1 LVMSSLVLK
10 GPVFNGIGLFDDGVI
25 VVDRLKGKITDVG
38 RLGEVDEPRGA
49 QVIAVKGGV
58 ILPGLID
65 AHLHFFGSHRHSL
78 MDWVVVPETLTALR
92 GVADLEQLLRAG
104 FTAVRDLGSKAGS
117 YLSLA
122 EREGLIEGPRII
134 SASKSLAQTGGDDD
148 PTLLPLHVAQELSY
162 SYYSDGPWDC
172 RKAVRKVLR
181 DGAEVVKVYAS
192 SSFAQGGKV
201 RAQFTVE
208 ELKAI
213 VEEAHSAGLKVA
225 AHAYGEE
232 AMSNVVEATV
242 DSIEHG
248 IGLTPEI
255 AKGIKEKGI
264 YYVPTISIYLTPNPN
279 RPAESAALVKR
290 HCTEDMKIAKEF
302 GFKIVSGS
310 DYTGDTLRHGENYRE
325 IVGLAG
331 LIGNREALT
340 AATATAAD
348 CLGLTTTG
356 RIEKGYDADLV
367 VVKGNPLNDIEA
379 LAPNNMTHVIRK
391 GKLHNFFN

>member
-1 LVMSSLVLK
+1 MSSLVLK
-10 GPVFNGIGLFDDGVI
+10 GPVFSGGELLDNGVI
-25 VVDRLKGKITDVG
+25 VLDQLTGKITNVG
-38 RLGEVDEPRGA
+38 QTGEVDEPRGA
-49 QVIAVKGGV
+49 QVIAVKDGT
-58 ILPGLID
+58 IIPGLID
-65 AHLHFFGSHRHSL
+65 AHLHFFGSQKHGL
-78 MDWVVVPETLTALR
+78 MDWVVVPETITALR
-92 GVADLEQLLRAG
+92 SVADMQHLLRAG

-148 PTLLPLHVAQELSY
+148 LTVLPLDVAQQLSY
-162 SYYSDGPWDC
+162 SYYCDGPWDC

-208 ELKAI
+208 ELRAI

-232 AMSNVVEATV
+232 AMSNVVEARV

-248 IGLTPEI
+248 IGLTPET
-255 AKGIKEKGI
+255 AKVIKDNGI

-279 RPAESAALVKR
+279 RSTESAALVKR
-290 HCTEDMKIAKEF
+290 HCTEDMRIAKEF
-302 GFKIVSGS
+302 GLKIVSGS
-310 DYTGDTLRHGENYRE
+310 DYTGDTLRHGENYQE

-331 LIGNREALT
+331 VIGNRAALI
-340 AATATAAD
+340 AATATAAE

-367 VVKGNPLNDIEA
+367 LVKGNPLNDIEA
-379 LAPNNMTHVIRK
+379 LSPKNITGVIRK
-391 GKLHNFFN
+391 GTLRSFPT

>member
-1 LVMSSLVLK
+1 MSSLVLK
-10 GPVFNGIGLFDDGVI
+10 GPVFSGVELLDNGVI
-25 VVDRLKGKITDVG
+25 VLDRLNGKITNVG
-38 RLGEVDEPRGA
+38 QTGEVDEPRGA
-49 QVIAVKGGV
+49 QVIAVKDGA

-65 AHLHFFGSHRHSL
+65 AHLHFFGSQKHSL
-78 MDWVVVPETLTALR
+78 TDWVVVPETLTALR
-92 GVADLEQLLRAG
+92 GVADMEHLLRAG

-122 EREGLIEGPRII
+122 EREGLIQGPRII

-148 PTLLPLHVAQELSY
+148 PTLLPIHVAQQLSY
-162 SYYSDGPWDC
+162 SYYCDGPWDC
-172 RKAVRKVLR
+172 RKAVRKVVR

-192 SSFAQGGKV
+192 GSFAQGRKV

-213 VEEAHSAGLKVA
+213 VEEAHSAELKVA

-232 AMSNVVEATV
+232 AMSNVVEAGV

-255 AKGIKEKGI
+255 AKGIKDNGI

-279 RPAESAALVKR
+279 RSAESAALVKR
-290 HCTEDMKIAKEF
+290 HCTEDMRTAKEF
-302 GFKIVSGS
+302 GLKIVSGS

-325 IVGLAG
+325 IVGLAS
-331 LIGNREALT
+331 LIGNREALI
-340 AATATAAD
+340 AATAAAAE
-348 CLGLTTTG
+348 CLGLATTG

-379 LAPNNMTHVIRK
+379 ISPKNITCVIRR
-391 GKLHNFFN
+391 GKLHSLAT

>member
-1 LVMSSLVLK
+1 MSSLVLK
-10 GPVFNGIGLFDDGVI
+10 GPVFTGIELVDNGVI
-25 VVDRLKGKITDVG
+25 VLDQLNGKITNFG
-38 RLGEVDEPRGA
+38 QMGEVDEPRGA
-49 QVIAVKGGV
+49 QVVAVKDGT

-65 AHLHFFGSHRHSL
+65 AHLHFFGSQKHGL

-92 GVADLEQLLRAG
+92 GVADMQHLLRAG

-122 EREGLIEGPRII
+122 EREGLIQGPRII

-148 PTLLPLHVAQELSY
+148 PTLLPLHVAELLSY
-162 SYYSDGPWDC
+162 SYYCDGPWDC
-172 RKAVRKVLR
+172 RKAVRKVMR

-192 SSFAQGGKV
+192 TSFAQGGKV
-201 RAQFTVE
+201 RVQFTVE

-213 VEEAHSAGLKVA
+213 VEEAHSAELKVA

-232 AMSNVVEATV
+232 AMSNVVEAGV

-255 AKGIKEKGI
+255 AKGVKDKGI

-279 RPAESAALVKR
+279 RSAESAALVKR
-290 HCTEDMKIAKEF
+290 HCTEDMRIAKEF
-302 GFKIVSGS
+302 GLKIVSGS
-310 DYTGDTLRHGENYRE
+310 DDTGDTLRHGENYRE
-325 IVGLAG
+325 IVGLAS
-331 LIGNREALT
+331 LIGNREAVI
-340 AATATAAD
+340 AATATAAE

-367 VVKGNPLNDIEA
+367 IVKGNPLNDIEA
-379 LAPNNMTHVIRK
+379 LSPKNITCVIRK
-391 GKLHNFFN
+391 GKLQSFST

>member
-1 LVMSSLVLK
+1 MSSLVLK
-10 GPVFNGIGLFDDGVI
+10 GPVFTGVELLDNGVI
-25 VVDRLKGKITDVG
+25 VLDQLTGKITNVG
-38 RLGEVDEPRGA
+38 QTGEVDEPRGA
-49 QVIAVKGGV
+49 QVIAVKDGT
-58 ILPGLID
+58 IIPGLID
-65 AHLHFFGSHRHSL
+65 AHLHFFGSQKHSL
-78 MDWVVVPETLTALR
+78 MDWIVVPETVTALR
-92 GVADLEQLLRAG
+92 GVADMQHLLRAG

-148 PTLLPLHVAQELSY
+148 PTLLPLHIAQQLSY
-162 SYYSDGPWDC
+162 SYYCDGPWEC

-192 SSFAQGGKV
+192 GSFAQGGKV

-208 ELKAI
+208 ELRAI

-232 AMSNVVEATV
+232 SMSHVVEARV
-242 DSIEHG
+242 DSVEHG
-248 IGLTPEI
+248 IGLTPET
-255 AKGIKEKGI
+255 AKVIKDNRI

-279 RPAESAALVKR
+279 RSAESAALVKR
-290 HCTEDMKIAKEF
+290 HCTEDMRIAKEF
-302 GFKIVSGS
+302 GLKIVSGS

-331 LIGNREALT
+331 LIGNRAALI
-340 AATATAAD
+340 AATATAAE

-356 RIEKGYDADLV
+356 RIEKGYNADLV
-367 VVKGNPLNDIEA
+367 LVKGNPLNDIEA
-379 LAPNNMTHVIRK
+379 LSPKNITGVIRK
-391 GKLHNFFN
+391 GTLRSFPT